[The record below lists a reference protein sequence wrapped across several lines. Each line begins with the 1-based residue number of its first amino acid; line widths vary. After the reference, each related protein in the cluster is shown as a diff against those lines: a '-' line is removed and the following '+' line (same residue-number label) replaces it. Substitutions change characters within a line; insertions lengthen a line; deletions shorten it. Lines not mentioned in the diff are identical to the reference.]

1 MHKLIVTNQSVL
13 ASLEISGVEIVSPKN
28 YFIQERFSKL
38 RNVRVFNLCRDYSYQ
53 SKGYYVSLLAEAR
66 GHKPLPDVKNLQDI
80 KTSSIIKSLTDDLDE
95 LIQRS
100 LKNIKSKEFILSVYF
115 GQNVAIQH
123 DKLSLELHK
132 LFSVPLFRAR
142 FIFIEK
148 WVLQCVKTIGM
159 KVRIKLNNNAHQK
172 LRTEKPI
179 TIQSANKMIMALI
192 TNKNSPNVNFVTG
205 MVYRI
210 NKGFTNWFSN
220 ASASA
225 TKMALRNP
233 SMITPGNK

>member
-1 MHKLIVTNQSVL
+1 MHKLIVTNQSEL

-123 DKLSLELHK
+123 D
-132 LFSVPLFRAR
+132 
-142 FIFIEK
+142 
-148 WVLQCVKTIGM
+148 
-159 KVRIKLNNNAHQK
+159 
-172 LRTEKPI
+172 
-179 TIQSANKMIMALI
+179 
-192 TNKNSPNVNFVTG
+192 
-205 MVYRI
+205 
-210 NKGFTNWFSN
+210 
-220 ASASA
+220 
-225 TKMALRNP
+225 
-233 SMITPGNK
+233 